1 MNKSLLITG
10 GSGFIGT
17 NLVNFLSKKFKIYN
31 VDKNSYCSTPEKF
44 KTIYKKNYFFYKLNL
59 KKKKLKNLF
68 INNKINT
75 VIHLAAESHVDRSI
89 DNPYKF
95 IEENIL
101 STTSLYQTINELIKK
116 KLIKSPDIIHVS
128 TDEVFGSVK
137 KNASENSLFSPSSPY
152 AASKASTEHI
162 ASSFCKTYGLRIC
175 IIRLCN
181 NYGPY
186 QFTEKFIPTCI
197 LNINKNMNVP
207 IYGKGINTREWMYV
221 KDTCKAIELVVK
233 NFKKNETYNIGSN
246 VKVRNLKILNIISK
260 IMKKKISYKLVKDR
274 PAHDMQYSLNSNK
287 FMKDYNWKPTYN
299 LTSGLK
305 ETVNWYL
312 INKNWIK
319 EAYKKY
325 KGQRLGNI

>member
-1 MNKSLLITG
+1 
-10 GSGFIGT
+10 
-17 NLVNFLSKKFKIYN
+17 
-31 VDKNSYCSTPEKF
+31 
-44 KTIYKKNYFFYKLNL
+44 
-59 KKKKLKNLF
+59 
-68 INNKINT
+68 
-75 VIHLAAESHVDRSI
+75 
-89 DNPYKF
+89 
-95 IEENIL
+95 
-101 STTSLYQTINELIKK
+101 
-116 KLIKSPDIIHVS
+116 
-128 TDEVFGSVK
+128 
-137 KNASENSLFSPSSPY
+137 
-152 AASKASTEHI
+152 
-162 ASSFCKTYGLRIC
+162 
-175 IIRLCN
+175 
-181 NYGPY
+181 
-186 QFTEKFIPTCI
+186 
-197 LNINKNMNVP
+197 MNVP

>member
-137 KNASENSLFSPSSPY
+137 KMPVKIHYFLQVHPMLHQKLQPN
-152 AASKASTEHI
+152 
-162 ASSFCKTYGLRIC
+162 
-175 IIRLCN
+175 
-181 NYGPY
+181 
-186 QFTEKFIPTCI
+186 I
-197 LNINKNMNVP
+197 L
-207 IYGKGINTREWMYV
+207 
-221 KDTCKAIELVVK
+221 L
-233 NFKKNETYNIGSN
+233 
-246 VKVRNLKILNIISK
+246 
-260 IMKKKISYKLVKDR
+260 
-274 PAHDMQYSLNSNK
+274 AHSAKHM
-287 FMKDYNWKPTYN
+287 
-299 LTSGLK
+299 
-305 ETVNWYL
+305 V
-312 INKNWIK
+312 
-319 EAYKKY
+319 
-325 KGQRLGNI
+325 